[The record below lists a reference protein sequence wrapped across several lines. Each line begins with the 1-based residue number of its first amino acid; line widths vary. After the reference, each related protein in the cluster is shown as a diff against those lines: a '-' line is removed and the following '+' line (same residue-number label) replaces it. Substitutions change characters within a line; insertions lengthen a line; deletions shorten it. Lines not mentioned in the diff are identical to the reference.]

1 MNNNTKDPHGE
12 IKILTHEP
20 VKGWRPVFFALVAVG
35 VLYLV
40 VVLAKTL

>member
-1 MNNNTKDPHGE
+1 MNSNTKDPHGE
-12 IKILTHEP
+12 LKILSHEP
-20 VKGWRPVFFALVAVG
+20 LEGYRPVFFALVAVG

>member
-1 MNNNTKDPHGE
+1 MNDNTKDPHGE

-20 VKGWRPVFFALVAVG
+20 VQGYRPVFFALVAVG